1 MLTIYPNS
9 ELYQEIQ
16 RGNWKEEREVE
27 KYQELQV
34 LIKRLNI
41 PVQFAAMG
49 ASNAVPMYGNLP
61 QDKEKLLMTLEYI
74 ITQIGEEQ
82 LREYRTHLRHL

>member
-61 QDKEKLLMTLEYI
+61 QDKEKLLMTLNHI

>member
-49 ASNAVPMYGNLP
+49 ASNAIPMYGSLP
-61 QDKEKLLMTLEYI
+61 QDKEKLLMTLEHI